1 MTWMIET
8 KPKRRFSAK
17 LVAGLALSA
26 MLALGTFAV
35 PAHAEGDGDGHRGYR
50 HNWNGG
56 YYNAPPVVY
65 GSPYGGR
72 YYGGGYGG
80 ENYGSPYYYP
90 PPVVYGPGVGFSFHI
105 H

>member
-26 MLALGTFAV
+26 MLALGAFAV
-35 PAHAEGDGDGHRGYR
+35 PAYAEGDGDGHRDYR

-65 GSPYGGR
+65 GSPYGGG

-80 ENYGSPYYYP
+80 EYYGSPYYYP
-90 PPVVYGPGVGFSFHI
+90 PPVVYGPSVGFTFHI
-105 H
+105 R